1 MPQLV
6 QDSLLVVVPFKDA
19 IGFEY
24 RTGDRAP
31 LRLGSVRQAAL
42 AHPEW
47 FRQEHTPVEVDV
59 EWLRELHEHAEAQYA
74 TAAKERTARRERER
88 GEGLKVSDQA
98 RQSSNRLEHRYQ
110 QQEADRKRRQ
120 QELREQKERQRV
132 EAVIGRSGFNIHP

>member
-6 QDSLLVVVPFKDA
+6 QDTLLVVVPFKDA
-19 IGFEY
+19 TGFEY
-24 RTGDRAP
+24 RAGDRAS

-42 AHPEW
+42 ANPQW
-47 FRQEHTPVEVDV
+47 FAMEHAPVPVDV
-59 EWLRELHEHAEAQYA
+59 EWLRDLHERAEAQYA
-74 TAAKERTARRERER
+74 TAAKERTARREREP
-88 GEGLKVSDQA
+88 GEELKVSDQA
-98 RQSSNRLEHRYQ
+98 RQSSDRLEHRYQ